1 MASMNITTH
10 FKKLLL
16 GFITEQDPLLAMLQW
31 LTQQL
36 MQLEAESKV
45 GRHFT

>member
-1 MASMNITTH
+1 
-10 FKKLLL
+10 
-16 GFITEQDPLLAMLQW
+16 MLQW

-45 GRHFT
+45 GAQKNKRSKKRTTYLPDAASVVSTRASGLLK